1 MGTRRLAIA
10 LVLLL
15 TTVAAARQPAAR
27 PAGEVVIHSIV
38 VDALKNNLLGDP
50 AQRNVA
56 VYLPPTYKT
65 SATRRY
71 PTVYLLH
78 GYLSNLQAFGTR
90 EGIPGYQGMQLATL
104 MDGLIATATS
114 KEMIVVVPNGRNAYF
129 GSFYTNSPVTGG
141 WEDFVARELVR
152 WVDGNFR
159 TIAAAESR
167 GIAGHSMGGYGA
179 IMLGMKHPD
188 VFGAFYALSP
198 CCVGLEGDL
207 GPENQAWVAAAQV
220 RTRSQLQPRPQSP
233 EEFYTS
239 AFIALSAAFSPNP
252 AKPELYIDL
261 PFEPNDGRM
270 VPKDAIIAAWRSK
283 MPLYVVDEYPT
294 ESGAAARNLLGLRC
308 AGRVL
313 AHSNHDACV
322 FHRVGEPRYR
332 AHVRG
337 LFGREPREQDP
348 RASRNPGLPLLFR
361 GSASSL
367 SLVRV
372 TFEPWRSGLPLG

>member
-1 MGTRRLAIA
+1 
-10 LVLLL
+10 
-15 TTVAAARQPAAR
+15 
-27 PAGEVVIHSIV
+27 
-38 VDALKNNLLGDP
+38 
-50 AQRNVA
+50 
-56 VYLPPTYKT
+56 
-65 SATRRY
+65 
-71 PTVYLLH
+71 
-78 GYLSNLQAFGTR
+78 
-90 EGIPGYQGMQLATL
+90 MQLATL
-104 MDGLIATATS
+104 MDGLIATGTS

-159 TIAAAESR
+159 TVAAAESR

-220 RTRSQLQPRPQSP
+220 RTR
-233 EEFYTS
+233 
-239 AFIALSAAFSPNP
+239 
-252 AKPELYIDL
+252 
-261 PFEPNDGRM
+261 
-270 VPKDAIIAAWRSK
+270 
-283 MPLYVVDEYPT
+283 
-294 ESGAAARNLLGLRC
+294 NLVGLRC
-308 AGRVL
+308 ARRVL

-337 LFGREPREQDP
+337 LTGREPREQDP
-348 RASRNPGLPLLFR
+348 RASRNPRLPLLFR

-372 TFEPWRSGLPLG
+372 TLEPWRPGLPLG

>member
-1 MGTRRLAIA
+1 VGTRRLAIA

-27 PAGEVVIHSIV
+27 PAGEVVIHSIA

-78 GYLSNLQAFGTR
+78 GYLSNLQAFGKR

-104 MDGLIATATS
+104 MDGLIATGTS
-114 KEMIVVVPNGRNAYF
+114 KEMIVVVPDGRNAYF

-220 RTRSQLQPRPQSP
+220 RTRNQLQPRPQSP

-283 MPLYVVDEYPT
+283 MPLYLVDEYRQNL
-294 ESGAAARNLLGLRC
+294 ERLRGIYLDYGAREEFSHIRTTTRAFSAE
-308 AGRVL
+308 L
-313 AHSNHDACV
+313 AN
-322 FHRVGEPRYR
+322 RGI
-332 AHVRG
+332 AH
-337 LFGREPREQDP
+337 
-348 RASRNPGLPLLFR
+348 
-361 GSASSL
+361 
-367 SLVRV
+367 
-372 TFEPWRSGLPLG
+372 TFEVYPDGNHENTIRERLEARVFRFFSEVLRVP